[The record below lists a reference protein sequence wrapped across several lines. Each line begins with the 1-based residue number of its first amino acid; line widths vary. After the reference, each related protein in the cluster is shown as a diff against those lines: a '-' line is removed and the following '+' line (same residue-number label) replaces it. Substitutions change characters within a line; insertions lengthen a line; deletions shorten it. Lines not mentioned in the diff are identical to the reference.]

1 MNTRFSKVIEDLNRT
16 RSQLSGE
23 NVALKSRLAQLT
35 KDVENT
41 NTRASNT
48 SSKLSVFEQEV
59 VSQCCVPL
67 R

>member
-1 MNTRFSKVIEDLNRT
+1 MNKVIEDLNRT
-16 RSQLSGE
+16 SSQLSEE
-23 NVALKSRLAQLT
+23 NVSLESRLAQLT
-35 KDVENT
+35 KDMTTT